1 MASQGRN
8 NTVQQ
13 TSHGLHFSSRTS
25 RPLNPSAGN
34 FTSGPPEVR
43 RVPPSQPRN
52 FQPRLWGPGQQNHGH
67 TTGPG
72 GQARGERSRGRGQ
85 GQQDM
90 KAHPQIPTQPA
101 HQGAQQGQHHSQTQP
116 PTMMQGMLSP
126 LFPPPLYPQDGGQG
140 YQPMFPMVH
149 FPPPTPVYVGFPVMA
164 HPIPPPIHQFPQQPH
179 PGGTKAPGNQ
189 RPELQQADS
198 HNVSSLISIRYYLS
212 WSLRHAN
219 SLQSPPL

>member
-1 MASQGRN
+1 MDFIFHQGPQGRSIPA
-8 NTVQQ
+8 QA
-13 TSHGLHFSSRTS
+13 TSLPDRLKYEEFHLVNQEIFSH
-25 RPLNPSAGN
+25 AYGDQGN
-34 FTSGPPEVR
+34 RIMGIQR
-43 RVPPSQPRN
+43 
-52 FQPRLWGPGQQNHGH
+52 
-67 TTGPG
+67 
-72 GQARGERSRGRGQ
+72 GQAGKLE
-85 GQQDM
+85 
-90 KAHPQIPTQPA
+90 PA

-198 HNVSSLISIRYYLS
+198 HNSAPVTSTPALTP
-212 WSLRHAN
+212 AP
-219 SLQSPPL
+219 QSPRDGLKTKEISEFERPKDWDQECWKEFEAARGFEDDYIYFPNDEPE